1 MKHHL
6 RPLLAALPI
15 VALLAVVAMLS
26 AAPLYAGVPEVTDEH
41 IAQITSAGP
50 RTDAIHVR
58 AAWSADRA
66 VPGAALTL
74 AIVVDIDPG
83 FHINPDPAQV
93 KAVGDFVPY
102 PTSVRV
108 VDASEALTLESARFP
123 KPHPVKVEYADGELL
138 SFSGHTVF
146 YVPMRVAKDA
156 GAGPNAT
163 AGSSTGAAPLQVT
176 LEVEYQACDDKNC
189 LLPQVAKL
197 EESIPLAAAGETA
210 RPINE
215 ELFAGLSATASGAVE
230 RVGFDLFD
238 LSFSV
243 DASTRWGFVLLLLTA
258 MVGGLLLN
266 FTPCVL
272 PVIPIKIMSLA
283 NAAGNR
289 RRMFALGVV
298 MSLGVVFFWLA
309 LGGLIA
315 AASGFTATNQLFQ
328 YPLFTIGVGVV
339 IAVLAVAMTGIFYV
353 QVPRFIYAFN
363 PSQET
368 YPGSFGFGIMTAVLS
383 TPCTAPFMGAAAAW
397 AATRPAATTLTTFAA
412 IGIGMAL
419 PYFVLS
425 AWPGLVKKMPRTGPA
440 SELIKQVM
448 GLLMLAAAAYFIG
461 VGLSALTSRAPDPP
475 SRIYWW
481 AVMAFIAGAG
491 FWLAYRT
498 ARITRK
504 AAKRAFFG
512 GLGILAVAGA
522 ILGGI
527 RLTNEGPIE
536 WIHYTPERLETARSR
551 GDVVVMDFTAEW
563 CLNCKSLEHGVLH
576 APEVVE
582 LLSGPGVTPI
592 KVDITGHNPDG
603 KAKLKETGRLTI
615 PLLVIYGPDGVEILK
630 ADFYT
635 VDEVA
640 RTIREA
646 RSTPAGR
653 VP

>member
-1 MKHHL
+1 M
-6 RPLLAALPI
+6 
-15 VALLAVVAMLS
+15 
-26 AAPLYAGVPEVTDEH
+26 
-41 IAQITSAGP
+41 Q
-50 RTDAIHVR
+50 
-58 AAWSADRA
+58 
-66 VPGAALTL
+66 
-74 AIVVDIDPG
+74 
-83 FHINPDPAQV
+83 
-93 KAVGDFVPY
+93 
-102 PTSVRV
+102 
-108 VDASEALTLESARFP
+108 
-123 KPHPVKVEYADGELL
+123 
-138 SFSGHTVF
+138 
-146 YVPMRVAKDA
+146 
-156 GAGPNAT
+156 
-163 AGSSTGAAPLQVT
+163 

-189 LLPQVAKL
+189 LLPQVAVL
-197 EESIPLAAAGETA
+197 TESIPVAAVGETA
-210 RPINE
+210 RAINE
-215 ELFAGLSATASGAVE
+215 ELFEGLSATAAGSVE
-230 RVGFDLFD
+230 RVGFDLFN
-238 LSFSV
+238 LKFSV

-258 MVGGLLLN
+258 MVGGFLLN

-272 PVIPIKIMSLA
+272 PVIPIKIMSLS

-339 IAVLAVAMTGIFYV
+339 IAVLAVAMTGIFYM

-425 AWPGLVKKMPRTGPA
+425 AWPALVKKMPRTGPA

-461 VGLSALTSRAPDPP
+461 VGVSAMTSHAPDPP

-481 AVMAFIAGAG
+481 AVMAFIAAAG

-498 ARITRK
+498 VRITRK

-512 GLGILAVAGA
+512 ALGVLAIAGA
-522 ILGGI
+522 ALGGV
-527 RLTNEGPIE
+527 RLTNEGPID
-536 WIHYTPERLETARSR
+536 WVHYTPERLEMARSR

-592 KVDITGHNPDG
+592 KVDITGRNPDG

-615 PLLVIYGPDGVEILK
+615 PLLVIYGPDGQEILK
-630 ADFYT
+630 TDFYT
-635 VDEVA
+635 VDEVV

-646 RSTPAGR
+646 RPDPPA
-653 VP
+653 PAP